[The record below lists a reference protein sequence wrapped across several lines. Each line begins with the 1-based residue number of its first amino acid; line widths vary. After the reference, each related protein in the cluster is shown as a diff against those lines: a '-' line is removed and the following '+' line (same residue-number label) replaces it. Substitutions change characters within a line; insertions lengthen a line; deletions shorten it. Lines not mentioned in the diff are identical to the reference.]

1 MMRVVLGRLRVVALA
16 WGLLAI
22 AASGC
27 SALTESPTAEPPPKA
42 TVGEVPSPT
51 VAVITPEP
59 TATEPPTATP
69 RPRPAR
75 VLVISLDGLRPDALS
90 AGRTPV
96 MWALA
101 EAGASTFR
109 AQTILP
115 SATLMAHASML
126 SGYDVER
133 HGVTWNDYVPSLGFI
148 QSPTL
153 FSIAHDAG
161 LETEMVVG
169 KEKLVHIA
177 APGTVDSFTY
187 VPKGDFGLAEEAA
200 KAIADG
206 FDVLFVHFPG
216 PDAAGHNYGWMSDT
230 YLGTVANS
238 DEAVGRVLEALDS
251 AGFREST
258 LILVTADHGG
268 HGTLHGSSLPED
280 TTIPWI
286 VAGPGVVAGTSLS
299 TEVMVYDTAATALWA
314 LGLPLPEDL
323 DGTPVLEAFGETAFA
338 PWVEPAWKAPPPK
351 VIFLWLRPAWYV
363 GSTSIWRDRASGL
376 PIAA

>member
-1 MMRVVLGRLRVVALA
+1 MTVV
-16 WGLLAI
+16 
-22 AASGC
+22 
-27 SALTESPTAEPPPKA
+27 
-42 TVGEVPSPT
+42 
-51 VAVITPEP
+51 TPEL

-75 VLVISLDGLRPDALS
+75 VVVISLDGLRPDALS
-90 AGRTPV
+90 PDRTPTL
-96 MWALA
+96 WALA
-101 EAGASTFR
+101 QAGAHTLT

-126 SGYDVER
+126 SGYDIEG

-177 APGTVDSFTY
+177 APGTVTSFTY
-187 VPKGDFGLAEEAA
+187 VPKGDFGLAEEAG

-216 PDAAGHNYGWMSDT
+216 PDAAGHNYGWMSET

-238 DEAVGRVLEALDS
+238 DEAVRRILEALDA
-251 AGFREST
+251 AGMRAST

-286 VAGPGVVAGTSLS
+286 VAGPGVVPGTKLA
-299 TEVMVYDTAATALWA
+299 TEVRVYDTTATALWA
-314 LGLPLPEDL
+314 LGMPLPEDL
-323 DGTPVLEAFGETAFA
+323 DGKPVLEAFGETALA
-338 PWVEPAWKAPPPK
+338 PRDLAEMLAPPPK
-351 VIFLWLRPAWYV
+351 VIFPCLRAAWY
-363 GSTSIWRDRASGL
+363 GEFTSIQREGAPGMRT
-376 PIAA
+376 AA